1 MIYSNLPPAT
11 ATASSSDATNN
22 EFNQYNDV
30 PIQFDHNVLTAMKGM
45 LENRGFSSDSSESI
59 SITIM
64 IQSKRDGYNPM
75 TVLESMKKLD
85 ENDLSQLLSEILN
98 YNRLKTSVLG
108 SVQKITPVDNVKRNI
123 VV

>member
-1 MIYSNLPPAT
+1 
-11 ATASSSDATNN
+11 
-22 EFNQYNDV
+22 
-30 PIQFDHNVLTAMKGM
+30 
-45 LENRGFSSDSSESI
+45 
-59 SITIM
+59 
-64 IQSKRDGYNPM
+64 M